1 MGKRIRV
8 EMGEESLEQKYCET
22 MQQVENMGKGI
33 SEEIGEELFQEK
45 VKHFFVLQPIM
56 VESSCMGAVA
66 VTNQYGSHEADV
78 DQSDNELKVEVKS

>member
-1 MGKRIRV
+1 
-8 EMGEESLEQKYCET
+8 MGEESLEQKYCET

-33 SEEIGEELFQEK
+33 SEEIGEESFQEKVEKEK